1 MITIEGTYNTA
12 IVYID
17 EIESSARGQIQSLCD
32 MEVYKDSRIRMMPD
46 VHAGKGSTVGTTM
59 TLHGAVCPNAVGSD
73 ISCGMLV
80 AQIREKHLE
89 LQKLDKIC
97 HQDIPHGPNTNKL
110 NNVHRFINNL
120 HISDLKCKDHVNLQ
134 MAYCSISSLGSGN
147 HFIEVDK
154 DDEGHLYI
162 VIHTGS
168 RHLGKE
174 VCNWYQDLAYLQRQ
188 IYDGSEAPYF
198 TAWFNDEKTFNNY
211 IYDMKII
218 EEFAYWNRKAILDV
232 IVKSMKLHVVDEFTT
247 VHNYIDTKNMIL
259 RKGAC
264 SAQLG
269 ERLIIPMNMRDGSLI
284 CTGNGNPEWN
294 FSAPHG
300 AGRIMSRKDAKNT
313 LSMSEYREQMK
324 DIYSTCVSKNTVD
337 EAPGTYKKM
346 EDIVDKITD
355 TVEINKVIRPI
366 YNFKA
371 S

>member
-1 MITIEGTYNTA
+1 MITISGIYNEA
-12 IVYID
+12 IVYTD

-46 VHAGKGSTVGTTM
+46 VHAGKGSTIGTTM
-59 TLHGAVCPNAVGSD
+59 TLHGAVSPNAVGVD
-73 ISCGMLV
+73 INCGILV
-80 AQIREKHLE
+80 AQIREKHIE

-97 HQDIPHGPNTNKL
+97 HQDIPSGDKINSQK
-110 NNVHRFINNL
+110 NVHRFINNL
-120 HISDLKCKDHVNLQ
+120 HINELICKDQVDLQ
-134 MAYCSISSLGSGN
+134 RGYLSISSLGSGN
-147 HFIEVDK
+147 HFISVEK
-154 DDEGHLYI
+154 DDEGNLYI
-162 VIHTGS
+162 LIHSGS
-168 RHLGKE
+168 RNLGLQVAK
-174 VCNWYQDLAYLQRQ
+174 WYQNLAYLQRQ
-188 IYDGSEAPYF
+188 IFEGEDAPYL
-198 TAWFNDEKTFNNY
+198 TAWFDDENTFNNY
-211 IYDMKII
+211 IHDMNII
-218 EEFAYWNRKAILDV
+218 GEFAYWNRKAMLDV

-247 VHNYIDTKNMIL
+247 VHNYIDIENMIL

-284 CTGNGNPEWN
+284 CTGKGNPEWN

-313 LSMSEYREQMK
+313 LSMSEYKEQMK
-324 DIYSTCVSKNTVD
+324 GIYTTCVSKNTVD
-337 EAPGTYKKM
+337 EAPGAYKKM

-371 S
+371 G